1 MPHLLGE
8 RILLREYRS
17 DDLPAIR
24 GWVNDL
30 DTVRYLSARYWMPQ
44 SYADAAD
51 FLEHAT
57 HAGSNGAYF
66 VIASLE
72 DETYLG
78 QIDLFSIN
86 WKLRAAEM
94 AMVMGSETRRGKGIG
109 CEAIMLLQQ
118 YAFTMLGLER
128 VELEVATE
136 NQRAIRCYERAGFV
150 HEGVKRHAFM
160 IGGQYTDLAVMA
172 ALSGEWQAQRV
183 TGIVDAG
190 LAPAKPSVG

>member
-1 MPHLLGE
+1 MPRLYGKQ
-8 RILLREYRS
+8 IMLREYRS
-17 DDLPAIR
+17 DDIAGIR
-24 GWVNDL
+24 NWTNDQES
-30 DTVRYLSARYWMPQ
+30 VRYLSARYWMPQ

-94 AMVMGSETRRGKGIG
+94 AIVMGSETRRGKGIG
-109 CEAIMLLQQ
+109 CEAITLLLQ

-136 NQRAIRCYERAGFV
+136 NVRAIRCYERAGLV

-172 ALSGEWQAQRV
+172 ALSGDWQAQRI

-190 LAPAKPSVG
+190 PAEGKPCAG